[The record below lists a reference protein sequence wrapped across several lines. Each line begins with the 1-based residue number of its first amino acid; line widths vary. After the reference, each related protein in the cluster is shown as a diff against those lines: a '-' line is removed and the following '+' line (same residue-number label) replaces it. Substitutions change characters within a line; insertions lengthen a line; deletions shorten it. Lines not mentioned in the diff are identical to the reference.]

1 MPALS
6 ASDVTA
12 LVAKIKK
19 FPYVCS
25 VGSID
30 LGPLEGPPTISPE
43 TETTDVTLYETEG
56 GLGAS
61 FLTKNDI
68 TITIR
73 TRNIADGMALAASV
87 KKGDNLFD
95 SSLKKAITLVPI
107 TSATESTIT
116 FANAYLTSGL
126 TFAPGENGQPS
137 AVELTFTCK
146 PDDSTGIPFTYG
158 S

>member
-6 ASDVTA
+6 SSDLDA

-25 VGSID
+25 VGSTD
-30 LGPLEGPPTISPE
+30 LGPLDGPPSVEPE
-43 TETTDVTLYETEG
+43 TETTDVNLYEAEG

-68 TITIR
+68 TVTIR
-73 TRNIADGMALAASV
+73 TRDIAAGMALAASI

-126 TFAPGENGQPS
+126 KFDPGENGQPS
-137 AVELTFTCK
+137 VVELKFTCK